1 MPRRPHPDSEEALE
15 NAVLSQIFDQL
26 LGWELVV
33 AYSET
38 LGPDGTLGRD
48 SWDEVVLTRYLRDA
62 LQRFNP
68 DAPAEAINL
77 ALEDLTRDLSTLT
90 LASANREIYDLLK
103 KGVRVTFRDN
113 NYEQQVQTLQVID
126 WRNCSQCKQRKG
138 LIFGADPAGHRLAQP
153 QPQPLSDGVATVGLR
168 RVRQQTGRPG
178 GVRQRAA
185 PGVH

>member
-1 MPRRPHPDSEEALE
+1 MNPDSVPLSPASPCLVAPHPDSEEALE

-26 LGWELVV
+26 LGWEPVV

-103 KGVRVTFRDN
+103 KRGAGHLPR
-113 NYEQQVQTLQVID
+113 QQLRTA
-126 WRNCSQCKQRKG
+126 
-138 LIFGADPAGHRLAQP
+138 GADPAGHRLAQLLTM
-153 QPQPLSDGVATVGLR
+153 QATQGFDIR
-168 RVRQQTGRPG
+168 CRPCRSSTGATPTTTTF
-178 GVRQRAA
+178 
-185 PGVH
+185 